1 MKGKKRGQA
10 SVGALGGLSYRLPA
24 VTIGLATF
32 LALVAL
38 APGATAANTPRVST
52 MSVSVVPEYDQPRV
66 LVSVQGRL
74 EGATM
79 PQQLSVRLPA
89 DAEIGHACG
98 LEPPDDSHACQP
110 FTTETEGDSLVLN
123 YETPFPNFYVEY
135 RYGSVQGAGNR
146 AFDFA
151 FWPPFPVDSL
161 ELWVQEP
168 ADATDFA
175 LSPSTTETVVGNG
188 SRQYGY
194 TFEDLSPDQPVSLQ
208 LSYARA
214 TDEPSVQPGEPPK
227 ATKELGGWD
236 HKKIGMALGVVGGLI
251 LAAIVFASVSG
262 RRRLASAEATA
273 TPRVRGRDESPA
285 TPSPAT
291 VFCGHCGARLSRE
304 TRFCSQCGRALRLPF
319 EGSP

>member
-1 MKGKKRGQA
+1 M
-10 SVGALGGLSYRLPA
+10 
-24 VTIGLATF
+24 
-32 LALVAL
+32 
-38 APGATAANTPRVST
+38 
-52 MSVSVVPEYDQPRV
+52 PEYDQPRV
-66 LVSVQGRL
+66 LVSLQGRL
-74 EGATM
+74 EGATV

-89 DAEIGHACG
+89 DAEIGHACA
-98 LEPPDDSHACQP
+98 LEPPDDSHVCQP

-146 AFDFA
+146 AFDFT

-175 LSPSTTETVVGNG
+175 LSPSTAKTVDGNG

-208 LSYARA
+208 LSYVRA
-214 TDEPSVQPGEPPK
+214 TDEPSVQPSAPPK

-236 HKKIGMALGVVGGLI
+236 HKKIGMVLGAVGGLI

-262 RRRLASAEATA
+262 RRRLSSVPAAATSRAQSQDEAPASPDTA
-273 TPRVRGRDESPA
+273 
-285 TPSPAT
+285 SPAT
-291 VFCGHCGARLSRE
+291 VFCGRCGARLSRE
-304 TRFCSQCGRALRLPF
+304 TRFCSQCGHALRLPPF